1 MLISIIIPC
10 YNEFNTIEIIIDKIL
25 LQKKLKKE
33 IILVNDGSNDGTRE
47 LIINKL
53 HKKVNKIIHHK
64 YNRGKGAAIRSAAK
78 IVRGDIVL
86 IQDADL
92 EYDPKDYS
100 KLIDPILNKDFLVVY
115 GSRVLGKNRYSSK
128 GFTSLLRIFFNH
140 FLTLISNILNNQSLT
155 DAHTCYKAFHI
166 SVFSK
171 IRLLENDFSFCP
183 EITTKVSNLGYSI
196 SERKISYYG
205 RSYKDGKKIGIYD
218 GLKAIYVL
226 FKYKFFNKNV

>member
-1 MLISIIIPC
+1 
-10 YNEFNTIEIIIDKIL
+10 
-25 LQKKLKKE
+25 
-33 IILVNDGSNDGTRE
+33 
-47 LIINKL
+47 L

-100 KLIDPILNKDFLVVY
+100 KLIYPIVNKDSLVVY

-140 FLTLISNILNNQSLT
+140 FLTIISNILNNQSLT

-196 SERKISYYG
+196 FERKISYNG

>member
-10 YNEFNTIEIIIDKIL
+10 YNEVNTIEVIIDKIL

-33 IILVNDGSNDGTRE
+33 IILVNDGSTDGTKK

-53 HKKVNKIIHHK
+53 CKKVNKIIHHK
-64 YNRGKGAAIRSAAK
+64 HNKGKGAAIQSAAK
-78 IVRGDIVL
+78 VVKGDIIL

-92 EYDPKDYS
+92 EYNPKDYF
-100 KLIDPILNKDFLVVY
+100 KLINPIIKKSSLVVY
-115 GSRVLGKNRYSSK
+115 GSRVLGKKRYSSK

-140 FLTLISNILNNQSLT
+140 FLTFISNIINNQSLT

-171 IRLLENDFSFCP
+171 IKLLENDFSFCP
-183 EITTKVSNLGYSI
+183 EITTKVSNLGYNI
-196 SERKISYYG
+196 IEKKISYSG
-205 RSYKDGKKIGIYD
+205 RSYREGKKIGIYD

-226 FKYKFFNKNV
+226 FKYKFFDKSY

>member
-33 IILVNDGSNDGTRE
+33 IILVNDGSTDGTKE

-53 HKKVNKIIHHK
+53 YKKVNKVIHHK
-64 YNRGKGAAIRSAAK
+64 YNKGKGAAIRSASK
-78 IVRGDIVL
+78 IVSGDIIL

-92 EYDPKDYS
+92 EYDPKDYF
-100 KLIDPILNKDFLVVY
+100 KLIDPIISGDSLVVY
-115 GSRVLGKNRYSSK
+115 GSRVLGKNRYSSS

-140 FLTLISNILNNQSLT
+140 FLTLISNIVNNQSLT
-155 DAHTCYKAFHI
+155 DAHTCYKVFHK
-166 SVFSK
+166 SVFFK

-183 EITTKVSNLGYSI
+183 EITTKVSNLGYFI
-196 SERKISYYG
+196 SEKKIYYNG
-205 RSYKDGKKIGIYD
+205 RSYKEGKKIGIYD

-226 FKYKFFNKNV
+226 FKYKFFSKY